1 MSIKLSESKD
11 RGVRYLYL
19 MRAVYSAVN
28 TTSSNL
34 KFVMHVNQKLF
45 EQLQV
50 DSLLFLAGLWMH
62 AIESTK
68 YVALRHALAFFG
80 AHSSNVVVDFQ
91 TVIPALV
98 CTLQSTDKRIREA
111 AMECIATLAKSTSS
125 AAKPAVVYAYEQVY
139 GQASATLQYLD
150 WSDEGKY
157 LSALLEHR
165 EHFVRDSEQVGVF
178 HLEQLTTTRAGG
190 KKDAK

>member
-1 MSIKLSESKD
+1 
-11 RGVRYLYL
+11 
-19 MRAVYSAVN
+19 
-28 TTSSNL
+28 
-34 KFVMHVNQKLF
+34 
-45 EQLQV
+45 
-50 DSLLFLAGLWMH
+50 
-62 AIESTK
+62 
-68 YVALRHALAFFG
+68 
-80 AHSSNVVVDFQ
+80 
-91 TVIPALV
+91 
-98 CTLQSTDKRIREA
+98 
-111 AMECIATLAKSTSS
+111 MECIATLAKSTSS

-178 HLEQLTTTRAGG
+178 HMEQLSTTRAGG